1 MSRILLP
8 AVVLLVLASAG
19 RADIETCHALADI
32 GDDGARNCYLTLLQ
46 SEHSDAVRAEAL
58 WRIGDIEA
66 ANRAFRRAVELH
78 PDDADLLVRWGMLFV
93 AAHQVADANALFKE
107 ALAAD
112 PKNVEALLGQA
123 ELMVDG
129 FAGPASFVIGQIL
142 MLDPDN
148 ARALILEARLLL
160 EAADLTGARGLLTE
174 LMERD
179 NLPISQLLKIMALL
193 AAADHME
200 GTAVPGKRSSPW
212 VGRALALN
220 PHYGDIYAVPAY
232 YYVITRRYTEA
243 VTLLEQAVAI
253 DPDHW
258 SAHTTLGTNLLR
270 INRIDDGRRHLERAY
285 AGDSFDAQTVNTL
298 RLLDSLSEFD
308 EQVSERLI
316 LRTHPDETAVL
327 TPYVE
332 ELVVKSITEMAA
344 RYGYT
349 MTRPVVLELY
359 QHHDDFAVRTAGL
372 PGLGILGATFGDVV
386 VMDGPSAK
394 RADQF
399 DWYSAVWHEL
409 AHVVTLNATDN
420 LVSRWF
426 SEGVSVHE
434 ESRYG
439 PSPNA
444 SVPLDFL
451 DALTSDRLL
460 PVADLDNG
468 FMRPEYENQIGIS
481 YVQAGLLCT
490 FIADNFDDGLTRILE
505 RYHAGDD
512 TVTAIEQGLRIDPE
526 SLDTRFLA
534 HLETIYGGAADSL
547 AELKAL
553 SASAKD
559 AIQQERWVEAMS
571 AADRA
576 IGLFPEYVGPQSPY
590 LLKAHGAEGAGDT
603 TAAVDSLAAFYERG
617 GRDPA
622 ALAHAA
628 RLHQEAGRTETALQV
643 QRTLVRLDPLTA
655 AHHATLG
662 DWASKAGAYD
672 EALTEYRAV
681 LALAPHDRAT
691 AHYQVA
697 STLHELGRTEEAR
710 RELLYALEI
719 APRFSPALS
728 LLVEINQ

>member
-1 MSRILLP
+1 
-8 AVVLLVLASAG
+8 
-19 RADIETCHALADI
+19 
-32 GDDGARNCYLTLLQ
+32 
-46 SEHSDAVRAEAL
+46 
-58 WRIGDIEA
+58 
-66 ANRAFRRAVELH
+66 
-78 PDDADLLVRWGMLFV
+78 
-93 AAHQVADANALFKE
+93 
-107 ALAAD
+107 
-112 PKNVEALLGQA
+112 
-123 ELMVDG
+123 
-129 FAGPASFVIGQIL
+129 
-142 MLDPDN
+142 
-148 ARALILEARLLL
+148 
-160 EAADLTGARGLLTE
+160 
-174 LMERD
+174 
-179 NLPISQLLKIMALL
+179 
-193 AAADHME
+193 
-200 GTAVPGKRSSPW
+200 
-212 VGRALALN
+212 
-220 PHYGDIYAVPAY
+220 
-232 YYVITRRYTEA
+232 
-243 VTLLEQAVAI
+243 
-253 DPDHW
+253 
-258 SAHTTLGTNLLR
+258 
-270 INRIDDGRRHLERAY
+270 
-285 AGDSFDAQTVNTL
+285 
-298 RLLDSLSEFD
+298 
-308 EQVSERLI
+308 
-316 LRTHPDETAVL
+316 
-327 TPYVE
+327 
-332 ELVVKSITEMAA
+332 
-344 RYGYT
+344 
-349 MTRPVVLELY
+349 
-359 QHHDDFAVRTAGL
+359 
-372 PGLGILGATFGDVV
+372 
-386 VMDGPSAK
+386 
-394 RADQF
+394 
-399 DWYSAVWHEL
+399 
-409 AHVVTLNATDN
+409 
-420 LVSRWF
+420 
-426 SEGVSVHE
+426 
-434 ESRYG
+434 
-439 PSPNA
+439 
-444 SVPLDFL
+444 
-451 DALTSDRLL
+451 
-460 PVADLDNG
+460 
-468 FMRPEYENQIGIS
+468 
-481 YVQAGLLCT
+481 LCT
-490 FIADNFDDGLTRILE
+490 FIADTFDDGLTRILE